1 MPPSPDGPAPARAD
15 DHRKGPRRRGEALEH
30 AIRTAALEELCEVGY
45 AGLTMERVAL
55 RARTG
60 KAALYRRWPG
70 RAELVVDAWAELRGR
85 EGEPP
90 DTGSLR
96 GDLLAVL
103 RNMADSLAGPH
114 GHIFRGLLS
123 EIVRNP
129 DFARL
134 VRERAHGVGPGAIQR
149 AVRRAAERGE
159 IQPWVLT
166 SRRATASVDLL
177 RDHYLL
183 HGAPIPD
190 AVLTEIVD
198 EVGLPLLLAPPLGPA
213 GQA

>member
-1 MPPSPDGPAPARAD
+1 MPPPPEGPHRAAPAG

-30 AIRTAALEELCEVGY
+30 AILAAALEELAEVGY

-70 RAELVVDAWAELRGR
+70 RAELAVDAWAALRNRDTEL
-85 EGEPP
+85 P

-96 GDLLAVL
+96 TDVLAVL
-103 RNMADSLAGPH
+103 RHMADSLTGPH

-123 EIVRNP
+123 EVARNP

-134 VRERAHGVGPGAIQR
+134 LRERAHSVGPGALQR
-149 AVRRAAERGE
+149 VLRRAAERGE
-159 IQPWVLT
+159 IQPWILT
-166 SRRATASVDLL
+166 SRRATVAGDLL

-183 HGAPIPD
+183 YGAPIPD
-190 AVLTEIVD
+190 SVVTEIVD
-198 EVGLPLLLAPPLGPA
+198 EVCLPLLLAPPLG
-213 GQA
+213 QT